1 MHETQKELVINH
13 HLTDLSA
20 SSHLPNSCA
29 RPSGRPARTTPLPIV
44 HVTLSF
50 GAGIQRG
57 FDRRKVPRIQRK
69 RSERLVVGDV
79 VCVARPNENG
89 DDLEKVRERERERE
103 RGKKSV
109 L

>member
-1 MHETQKELVINH
+1 M
-13 HLTDLSA
+13 
-20 SSHLPNSCA
+20 
-29 RPSGRPARTTPLPIV
+29 
-44 HVTLSF
+44 
-50 GAGIQRG
+50 
-57 FDRRKVPRIQRK
+57 DRRKVPRIQRK

>member
-1 MHETQKELVINH
+1 M
-13 HLTDLSA
+13 
-20 SSHLPNSCA
+20 PNSCA
-29 RPSGRPARTTPLPIV
+29 RPSGRPARATPLPIV

-57 FDRRKVPRIQRK
+57 LDRRKVPRIQRK
-69 RSERLVVGDV
+69 RPERLVVGDV

-89 DDLEKVRERERERE
+89 NDLEKVCVCVRE
-103 RGKKSV
+103 RGEKKSV